1 MPTDAPPTDVPD
13 GHPLP
18 DGLTLRTARP
28 ADLDQIG
35 ELLERR
41 GEPGDALDH
50 RLVVEDPDEGWRSC
64 AVVVD
69 GDRVVSTATLLDET
83 LRLRDVVLPAGQV
96 ELVATDEAYE
106 GRGLVR
112 ALMSWAHAESARRG
126 HLVQEM
132 VGIPYFYR
140 LFGYEYAIAQPLA
153 RRLTAVPGGGAGDV
167 VRPAGPADI
176 PALAAFQAAAQAV
189 SDLAVPHP
197 VARWRWLVA
206 HEATRTLVV
215 ERDGR
220 VVASGRITPG
230 SGLVAEAA
238 AQDPAAVGDLL
249 DAVARQ
255 SESGRVGVVERPGTL
270 VSSVCEPLMEPAPAR
285 AEQYYV
291 RIPDHAAVLEALRPV
306 LSARLAAAGLERDE
320 VLLSTYRRHYRFA
333 VGPDGLAPAVVGGPM
348 QDPVE
353 EGGAGVAP
361 DWLASLLF
369 GPWGIEGLARLRP
382 DVTGAGD
389 DELFAAL
396 FPPVTADVASYYL
409 PF

>member
-1 MPTDAPPTDVPD
+1 MTPHDDVVA
-13 GHPLP
+13 LP
-18 DGLTLRTARP
+18 GGLGLRTARR

-35 ELLERR
+35 ELLARR
-41 GEPGDALDH
+41 GEEADALDH

-83 LRLRDVVLPAGQV
+83 LRLGDVVLPAGQV
-96 ELVATDEAYE
+96 ELVATDEAHE

-112 ALMSWAHAESARRG
+112 ALMGWAHAESERRG

-140 LFGYEYAIAQPLA
+140 LFGYEYAIRQPHP
-153 RRLTAVPGGGAGDV
+153 RRLRELPPSGRGDV
-167 VRPAGPADI
+167 VRPARTGDVG
-176 PALAAFQAAAQAV
+176 ALAALQEAAQAV

-197 VARWRWLVA
+197 AARWRWLVA
-206 HEATRTLVV
+206 HDATRTLVV
-215 ERDGR
+215 ERAGQ

-238 AQDPAAVGDLL
+238 ALDAAAVGDLFA
-249 DAVARQ
+249 AVAEQ
-255 SESGRVGVVERPGTL
+255 SQSGRVGVVERPGTL
-270 VSSVCEPLMEPAPAR
+270 VHEVCEPLMEAAPDR

-291 RIPDHAAVLEALRPV
+291 RIPDEAAVLDALRPV
-306 LSARLAAAGLERDE
+306 LSARLAASGLERAE
-320 VLLSTYRRHYRFA
+320 VLLSTYRRHYRFP
-333 VGPDGLAPAVVGGPM
+333 VGEDGLGPAVVGGPL
-348 QDPVE
+348 QGPVE
-353 EGGAGVAP
+353 AGGAGVAP
-361 DWLASLLF
+361 DWLPALLF

-382 DVTGAGD
+382 DVTGDGD
-389 DELFAAL
+389 PELFTAL
-396 FPPVTADVASYYL
+396 FPPVTADVLSYYL